1 MHKKENISYIIT
13 LLFTLTA
20 LIFMV
25 VHNFSSFYANA
36 VSNMDEIGA
45 SSLAEE
51 REYLEAYL
59 TKGMDVLQVTAIT
72 IEYMMQHDAASEDIE
87 AFLVEESERY
97 MADIDANFTGIY
109 GLFNGDYIDGIGW
122 VPDDDYVPREREW
135 YIAAKEAQGKPTV
148 VSPYLD
154 AQTNTIMISVSQ
166 MLYDNDSVISFDIVL
181 NQIQVI
187 TQDINM
193 NGIGYGFIID
203 REGLVVAHS
212 DESERGKDYGDDV
225 EMRKLLDNIYEK
237 QGKNFRTKI
246 NGEDCTV
253 FVDTVMN
260 EWYVT
265 MIISNTKLYHDIRN
279 ILIQNSIVCVIV
291 FALIASFCTAA
302 FRKIGLHMRK
312 VEESQQALEKMN
324 EKMVSTIAKTIDARD
339 RYTNGHSK
347 RVAKYA
353 LELAKRM
360 GKTETEQRDICYAA
374 LLHDVGKIHI
384 PDAII
389 NKPSRL
395 SDEEFAHIK
404 LHPISGYYI
413 LKDIDEIALIAQGA
427 KWHHERYDGNG
438 YPNGLAGKNIPE
450 VARIIGVADAYDAM
464 TSNRIY
470 RKIMPQEKV
479 RAEIERGKGTQFDP
493 EIADIML
500 RMIDEDSKYQMKQKS
515 ETVKKILIV
524 DDDPMT
530 LDLVELILHD
540 DPEYIIYKAT
550 SGEKALRIL
559 SDVSMDLVLLDIQ
572 IPEMD
577 GFKICE
583 EIRKTSDIPI
593 VFMTADKNFETID
606 KAAQMGIKDYLVKPV
621 MSLALLEMIRSILLD
636 EDDYEIIE

>member
-1 MHKKENISYIIT
+1 MRKKENISYIVT

-25 VHNFSSFYANA
+25 VYNFSSFYSNA

-45 SSLAEE
+45 SSLAKE
-51 REYLEAYL
+51 REYLEGYL
-59 TKGMDVLQVTAIT
+59 TKGLDVLQVTAIT
-72 IEYMMQHDAASEDIE
+72 IEYMMRHNASSDEIE

-122 VPDDDYVPREREW
+122 VPEEDYVPREREW
-135 YIAAKEAQGKPTV
+135 YIAAKEAQGKPTI

-154 AQTNTIMISVSQ
+154 AQTNTIMISISQ

-203 REGLVVAHS
+203 KEGLVVAHS
-212 DESERGKDYGDDV
+212 DESEKGKNYEDDS
-225 EMRKLLDNIYEK
+225 EMKKLLDRVYEEH
-237 QGKNFRTKI
+237 GKSFHMEI

-260 EWYVT
+260 DWYVT

-279 ILIQNSIVCVIV
+279 ILVQNTILCVIV
-291 FALIASFCTAA
+291 FVLVASFCTAA
-302 FRKIGLHMRK
+302 FRKIGLHMKK

-324 EKMVSTIAKTIDARD
+324 EKIVATIAKTIDARD
-339 RYTNGHSK
+339 RYTNGHSQ

-360 GKTETEQRDICYAA
+360 GKTEGEQREICYAA

-404 LHPISGYYI
+404 LHPLSGYYI
-413 LKDIDEIALIAQGA
+413 LRDIDEIALIAQGA
-427 KWHHERYDGNG
+427 KWHHERFDGNG

-479 RAEIERGKGTQFDP
+479 REEIEKGKGTQFDP

-500 RMIDEDSKYQMKQKS
+500 RMIDEDSEYKMKQKS
-515 ETVKKILIV
+515 ETVRRLLIV
-524 DDDPMT
+524 DDDPMS
-530 LDLVELILHD
+530 LDLVEFILQD
-540 DPEYIIYKAT
+540 NPEYIIYKT
-550 SGEKALRIL
+550 LSGEKALQIL
-559 SDVSMDLVLLDIQ
+559 NETQMDLILLDIQ
-572 IPEMD
+572 MPEMD
-577 GFKICE
+577 GFEVCE

-593 VFMTADKNFETID
+593 VFMTANKDYGTIE
-606 KAAQMGIKDYLVKPV
+606 KAAQMGIKDYLIKPI
-621 MSLALLEMIRSILLD
+621 MSLALLEIIRSVLQD
-636 EDDYEIIE
+636 EDDYEFGE

>member
-1 MHKKENISYIIT
+1 MRKKENISYIAT

-25 VHNFSSFYANA
+25 IYNFSSFYANA

-45 SSLAEE
+45 SSLAKE
-51 REYLEAYL
+51 REYLEGYL
-59 TKGMDVLQVTAIT
+59 TKGLDVLQVTAIT
-72 IEYMMQHDAASEDIE
+72 IEYMMRHGASSDEIE
-87 AFLVEESERY
+87 AFLVEESDRY
-97 MADIDANFTGIY
+97 MAEIDTNFTGIY

-122 VPDDDYVPREREW
+122 VPDEDYVPREREW
-135 YIAAKEAQGKPTV
+135 YTAAKEAHGKPTI

-166 MLYDNDSVISFDIVL
+166 MLYDNDSVISLDIVL
-181 NQIQVI
+181 NQIQII

-193 NGIGYGFIID
+193 NGMGYGFIID

-212 DESERGKDYGDDV
+212 DKSEKGKNYENDA
-225 EMRKLLDNIYEK
+225 EMKKLLDRVYKENNKTFHMEL
-237 QGKNFRTKI
+237 

-260 EWYVT
+260 DWYVT

-279 ILIQNSIVCVIV
+279 ILVQNAILCIVV

-302 FRKIGLHMRK
+302 FRKIGHHMKK
-312 VEESQQALEKMN
+312 VEEGQLALEKMN
-324 EKMVSTIAKTIDARD
+324 EKIVATIAKTIDARD
-339 RYTNGHSK
+339 RYTNGHSQ

-360 GKTETEQRDICYAA
+360 GKTEDEQREIYYAA

-404 LHPISGYYI
+404 LHPLSGYYI
-413 LKDIDEIALIAQGA
+413 LKDIDEIALISQGA

-438 YPNGLAGKNIPE
+438 YPNGLAGRNIPE

-470 RKIMPQEKV
+470 RNIMPQEKV
-479 RAEIERGKGTQFDP
+479 RAEIEKGKGTQFDP

-500 RMIDEDSKYQMKQKS
+500 HMIDEDQEYQMKQKS
-515 ETVKKILIV
+515 ETSKNILIV
-524 DDDPMT
+524 DDDPMS
-530 LDLVELILHD
+530 LDQVEFILQD
-540 DPEYIIYKAT
+540 NPEYIIYKAL
-550 SGEKALRIL
+550 SGEKTMHIL
-559 SDVSMDLVLLDIQ
+559 SETSMDLVLLDIQ
-572 IPEMD
+572 MPVMD
-577 GFKICE
+577 GFEVCE
-583 EIRKTSDIPI
+583 EIQKISDIPI
-593 VFMTADKNFETID
+593 VFMTANKDYDTIE
-606 KAAQMGIKDYLVKPV
+606 KIAQMNIKDYLVKPI
-621 MSLALLEMIRSILLD
+621 MSLALLEIIRSILLD
-636 EDDYEIIE
+636 DGDYKIIE

>member
-1 MHKKENISYIIT
+1 MRKKENISYIVT

-25 VHNFSSFYANA
+25 VYNFSSFYSNA

-45 SSLAEE
+45 SSLAKE
-51 REYLEAYL
+51 REYLEGYL
-59 TKGMDVLQVTAIT
+59 TKGLDVLQVTAIT
-72 IEYMMQHDAASEDIE
+72 IEYMMRHNASSDEIE

-122 VPDDDYVPREREW
+122 VPEEDYVPREREW
-135 YIAAKEAQGKPTV
+135 YIAAKEAQGKPTI

-154 AQTNTIMISVSQ
+154 AQTNTIMISISQ

-203 REGLVVAHS
+203 KEGLVVAHS
-212 DESERGKDYGDDV
+212 DESEKGKNYEDDS
-225 EMRKLLDNIYEK
+225 EMKKLLDRVYEEH
-237 QGKNFRTKI
+237 GKSFHMEI

-260 EWYVT
+260 DWYVT

-279 ILIQNSIVCVIV
+279 ILVQNTILCVIV
-291 FALIASFCTAA
+291 FVLVASFCTAA
-302 FRKIGLHMRK
+302 FRKIGLHMKK

-324 EKMVSTIAKTIDARD
+324 EKIVATIAKTIDARD
-339 RYTNGHSK
+339 RYTNGHSQ

-360 GKTETEQRDICYAA
+360 GKTEAEQREICYAA

-404 LHPISGYYI
+404 LHPLSGYYI
-413 LKDIDEIALIAQGA
+413 LRDIDEIALIAQGA
-427 KWHHERYDGNG
+427 KWHHERFDGNG

-479 RAEIERGKGTQFDP
+479 REEIEKGKGTQFDP

-500 RMIDEDSKYQMKQKS
+500 RMIDEDSEYKMKQKS
-515 ETVKKILIV
+515 ETVRKILIV
-524 DDDPMT
+524 DDDPMS
-530 LDLVELILHD
+530 LDLVEFILQD
-540 DPEYIIYKAT
+540 NPEYIIYKT
-550 SGEKALRIL
+550 LSGEKALQIL
-559 SDVSMDLVLLDIQ
+559 NETQMDLILLDIQ
-572 IPEMD
+572 MPEMD
-577 GFKICE
+577 GFEVCE

-593 VFMTADKNFETID
+593 VFMTANKDYGTIE
-606 KAAQMGIKDYLVKPV
+606 KAAQMGIKDYLIKPI
-621 MSLALLEMIRSILLD
+621 MSLALLEIIRSVLQD
-636 EDDYEIIE
+636 EDDYEFGE

>member
-1 MHKKENISYIIT
+1 MRKKENISYIIT

-25 VHNFSSFYANA
+25 VYNFSSFYSNA

-45 SSLAEE
+45 SSLAKE
-51 REYLEAYL
+51 REYLESYL
-59 TKGMDVLQVTAIT
+59 TKGLDVLQVTAIT
-72 IEYMMQHDAASEDIE
+72 IEYMMQHGASGDEIK

-109 GLFNGDYIDGIGW
+109 GLFNGEYIDGIGW
-122 VPDDDYVPREREW
+122 TPDENYVPREREW
-135 YIAAKEAQGKPTV
+135 YIAAKEAQGKPTI

-187 TQDINM
+187 SQDINM

-203 REGLVVAHS
+203 SDGLVVAHS
-212 DESERGKDYGDDV
+212 DESERGKDYGDDAG
-225 EMRKLLDNIYEK
+225 MKSLLDKIYEK
-237 QGKNFRTKI
+237 EGKNFRIKI

-260 EWYVT
+260 DWYVT

-279 ILIQNSIVCVIV
+279 ILIQNSILCIIV

-302 FRKIGLHMRK
+302 LRKIGLHMRK
-312 VEESQQALEKMN
+312 VEEGQQALEKMN
-324 EKMVSTIAKTIDARD
+324 EKIVATIAKTIDARD
-339 RYTNGHSK
+339 RYTSGHSK

-360 GKTETEQRDICYAA
+360 GKTKAEQKDICYAA
-374 LLHDVGKIHI
+374 LLHDIGKIHI

-395 SDEEFAHIK
+395 SDEEFSHIK
-404 LHPISGYYI
+404 LHPLSGYYI

-470 RKIMPQEKV
+470 RNIMPQEKV

-500 RMIDEDSKYQMKQKS
+500 RMIDEDSQYQMKQKS
-515 ETVKKILIV
+515 ETAKKILIV

-530 LDLVELILHD
+530 LDLVEFILQD
-540 DPEYIIYKAT
+540 QPEYIIYKAP
-550 SGEKALRIL
+550 SGKKALCIL
-559 SDVSMDLVLLDIQ
+559 NETPTDLVIIDVQ
-572 IPEMD
+572 MPEMD
-577 GFKICE
+577 GFEVCE

-593 VFMTADKNFETID
+593 VFMTADKNIETIER
-606 KAAQMGIKDYLVKPV
+606 AAQMGIKDYLVKPV
-621 MSLALLEMIRSILLD
+621 MSLALLEIIRNILQD
-636 EDDYEIIE
+636 EDDYKIIE

>member
-1 MHKKENISYIIT
+1 MRKKENISYVAT
-13 LLFTLTA
+13 LLFTFTA

-25 VHNFSSFYANA
+25 AYNFSSFYSNA

-51 REYLEAYL
+51 REYLEGYL
-59 TKGMDVLQVTAIT
+59 TKGLDVLQVTAIT
-72 IEYMMQHDAASEDIE
+72 IEYMLQDGATSEEIE

-97 MADIDANFTGIY
+97 MADIDPNFTGIY

-122 VPDDDYVPREREW
+122 VPDEDYVPREREW
-135 YIAAKEAQGKPTV
+135 YIAAKEAQGKPTI

-166 MLYDNDSVISFDIVL
+166 MLYDGDSVISLDIVL

-187 TQDINM
+187 TQDISLD
-193 NGIGYGFIID
+193 GKGYGFIID

-212 DESERGKDYGDDV
+212 DETEKGKDYSSDA
-225 EMRKLLDNIYEK
+225 EMRKLLQKVYEE
-237 QGKNFRTKI
+237 QGRTFHTEV

-253 FVDTVMN
+253 FVDTVMDD
-260 EWYVT
+260 WYVT

-279 ILIQNSIVCVIV
+279 ILIHNIILCIIV

-312 VEESQQALEKMN
+312 VEESQQELEKMN
-324 EKMVSTIAKTIDARD
+324 EKIVATIAKTIDARD
-339 RYTNGHSK
+339 RYTNGHSQ

-353 LELAKRM
+353 LELARRM
-360 GKTETEQRDICYAA
+360 GKTQDEQKEICYAA

-389 NKPSRL
+389 NKPSKL
-395 SDEEFAHIK
+395 TEEEFGYIK

-413 LKDIDEIALIAQGA
+413 LKNLDEISPIAQGS
-427 KWHHERYDGNG
+427 KWHHERFDGNG

-470 RKIMPQEKV
+470 RKTMPQEKV
-479 RAEIERGKGTQFDP
+479 RAEIEKGKGTQFDP

-500 RMIDEDSKYQMKQKS
+500 QMIDEDTNYQMRQKG
-515 ETVKKILIV
+515 ETTRNILIV
-524 DDDPMT
+524 DDEPLT
-530 LDLVELILHD
+530 LDLI
-540 DPEYIIYKAT
+540 EYILQNESEYIVHKAP
-550 SGEKALRIL
+550 SGEEALRIL
-559 SDVSMDLVLLDIQ
+559 GTAPIDLVLLDIQ
-572 IPEMD
+572 MPGMD
-577 GFKICE
+577 GFEVCA
-583 EIRKTSDIPI
+583 EIRKTSDVPI
-593 VFMTADKNFETID
+593 VFMTVDKSFDTIE
-606 KAAQMGIKDYLVKPV
+606 KAAKMGITDYLAKPV
-621 MSLALLEMIRSILLD
+621 MSLPLLEVLRSILQD
-636 EDDYEIIE
+636 EVDYRTQG

>member
-1 MHKKENISYIIT
+1 MHKKENISYITT

-59 TKGMDVLQVTAIT
+59 TKGLDVLQVTAIT
-72 IEYMMQHDAASEDIE
+72 IEYMMQHGAASEEIE

-97 MADIDANFTGIY
+97 IADIDANFTGIY

-122 VPDDDYVPREREW
+122 VPDENYVPREREW

-166 MLYDNDSVISFDIVL
+166 MLYDNDSVISLDIVL

-225 EMRKLLDNIYEK
+225 EMSKLLDSIYEK
-237 QGKNFRTKI
+237 QGKNFCTKI

-279 ILIQNSIVCVIV
+279 ILIQNSILCIIV

-312 VEESQQALEKMN
+312 VEESQQVLEKMN

-360 GKTETEQRDICYAA
+360 GKTEAEQREICYAA

-395 SDEEFAHIK
+395 SDEEFAYIK

-479 RAEIERGKGTQFDP
+479 REEIERGKGTQFDP

-515 ETVKKILIV
+515 ETAKKILVV

-530 LDLVELILHD
+530 LDLIEVILHD

-559 SDVSMDLVLLDIQ
+559 SEVSMDLVLLDIQ
-572 IPEMD
+572 MPEMD

-583 EIRKTSDIPI
+583 EIRRTYDIPI
-593 VFMTADKNFETID
+593 IFMTADKNLDTIER
-606 KAAQMGIKDYLVKPV
+606 AAQMGIKDYLVKPV